1 MVDEEEGKKEQ
12 AEEGREEKKSF
23 PIRIIIIVALVL
35 ALGGGVFFVIKSGL
49 LIGIFKGDESLVENV
64 NEIGPIY
71 SMDTFI
77 VNLLGTRSKSYLKAN
92 IELELSNEKVIE
104 EINKRLPQF
113 RDTILTLLSSKSDG
127 DIRTLEGKFQI
138 RTEIM
143 MQLNQYLTSG
153 NIRNVYFT
161 DFIVQ

>member
-1 MVDEEEGKKEQ
+1 D
-12 AEEGREEKKSF
+12 
-23 PIRIIIIVALVL
+23 
-35 ALGGGVFFVIKSGL
+35 
-49 LIGIFKGDESLVENV
+49 
-64 NEIGPIY
+64 EIGPIY

-77 VNLLGTRSKSYLKAN
+77 VNLVGTRSKSYLKAKL
-92 IELELSNEKVIE
+92 ELELSNEKVKD

-113 RDTILTLLSSKSDG
+113 RDTILTLLSTKSDG
-127 DIRTLEGKFQI
+127 DIRTLEGKFQV